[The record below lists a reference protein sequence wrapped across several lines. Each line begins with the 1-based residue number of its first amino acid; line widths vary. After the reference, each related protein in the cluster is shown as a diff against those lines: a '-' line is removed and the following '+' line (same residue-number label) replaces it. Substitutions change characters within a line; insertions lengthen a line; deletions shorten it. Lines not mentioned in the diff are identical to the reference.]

1 CGNCGGHAAKA
12 FWMDRLTSMIRR
24 VVIVLL
30 LATWCPPAAAQ
41 GISTQARVV
50 YCYDGDTCTVD
61 HEILPGRDRLRVRG
75 ADAPEIKARC
85 AAEKRLALAAKQFT
99 TSRLVG
105 RMVLLEDVREDKY
118 PKRVDAYVI
127 MLDGRELGEA
137 LISAG
142 LARPYDGG
150 HRQSWCADQW
160 R

>member
-1 CGNCGGHAAKA
+1 MSDWH
-12 FWMDRLTSMIRR
+12 RI
-24 VVIVLL
+24 
-30 LATWCPPAAAQ
+30 
-41 GISTQARVV
+41 
-50 YCYDGDTCTVD
+50 
-61 HEILPGRDRLRVRG
+61 RG
-75 ADAPEIKARC
+75 ADAPEMEARC

-105 RMVLLEDVREDKY
+105 RTVLLEDVREDKY

-127 MLDGRELGEA
+127 MPDGRDLGEA

>member
-1 CGNCGGHAAKA
+1 MH
-12 FWMDRLTSMIRR
+12 RTI
-24 VVIVLL
+24 L
-30 LATWCPPAAAQ
+30 LATMLLCPPALAQ

-50 YCYDGDTCTVD
+50 YCYDGDTCTID
-61 HEILPGRDRLRVRG
+61 HDILPGRDRVRVRG

-105 RMVLLEDVREDKY
+105 QVVLLEDVREEQY

-127 MLDGRELGEA
+127 MPDGRDLGEA
-137 LISAG
+137 LVSTEP
-142 LARPYDGG
+142 ARSYDGG

-160 R
+160 H